1 MAGATAYIPAALTLA
16 GSVLGYSGANKAAA
30 GAQLAGQRT
39 AGARAFE
46 AKQLR
51 QNAGQE
57 IAASQRAA
65 QEERRQAG
73 LVASRQIALAAA
85 SGAGASDPTIVQMIA
100 RTAREGSYRA
110 SVALYGGEE
119 RARQL
124 RMAAAGKDYE
134 GAAAIEGAEVQASAY
149 KTAGVGEL
157 LKGGGSLFAKYGF
170 GGPTAAGGNVVL
182 TSGGL
187 DTSWLDA
194 GTEAMRGIG

>member
-1 MAGATAYIPAALTLA
+1 MAGSEAYIPAALTLA
-16 GSVLGYSGANKAAA
+16 GSVMGYSGANKAASGARLA
-30 GAQLAGQRT
+30 GART

-57 IAASQRAA
+57 VAASQRAA
-65 QEERRQAG
+65 LEERRQAN
-73 LVASRQIALAAA
+73 LVASRQLALAAA
-85 SGAGASDPTIVQMIA
+85 SGAGASDPTVVQMIA

-134 GAAAIEGAEVQASAY
+134 GASALEGAEVQASAY

-170 GGPTAAGGNVVL
+170 GGPAAGGNAVL
-182 TSGGL
+182 TSGGI

-194 GTEAMRGIG
+194 GSEAIRGVA